1 MENNFYIT
9 CPNEFADFLINFD
22 QENRKFTYCN
32 LKCGEA
38 IGQTIDERLSQEA
51 SHSGNMCKIYTM
63 YIDTQ
68 KISTEKSSH
77 FDSDIF
83 GHQNITTV
91 YETTIW
97 NFLPNKRYMPKSMPN
112 TPGYGQEYMELSAI
126 INYWLKN
133 KEYKILIDN
142 ICKTQMYSP
151 EYKRG
156 VLFLLQVIFNDNFD
170 DIVKKYITSLG
181 SETVK
186 KSLSLF
192 KHQALV
198 LYNVYKMLNA
208 GMRHIITELPPRFGK
223 TLTWLK
229 MFKDLSVQDIMIVY
243 AYADTVGNSY
253 FKEIKKYADF
263 NDFNMIDADNVTEE
277 MRLTGKT
284 VIYVRTTGTEKTIQK
299 RIDNL
304 KIILTGISG
313 ERIFNLN
320 EEADFANFTEKSNNK
335 FKMILDS
342 IDPELKSIRISTT
355 GTDAYKAE
363 LIKAFGNVDGNL
375 TVNYN
380 NWEEIIV

>member
-9 CPNEFADFLINFD
+9 CPNEFADFIIKFD
-22 QENRKFTYCN
+22 QEKRIFTYCN

-38 IGQTIDERLSQEA
+38 IDQTIDKRLSQES
-51 SHSGNMCKIYTM
+51 SHGGNMCKIYTM

-198 LYNVYKMLNA
+198 LYNIYKMLNA

-263 NDFNMIDADNVTEE
+263 NDFNMIDADNITEE

-335 FKMILDS
+335 FKMILES

-363 LIKAFGNVDGNL
+363 LIEAFGNVDGNL

>member
-9 CPNEFADFLINFD
+9 CPNEFADFIIKFD
-22 QENRKFTYCN
+22 QEKRNFTYCN

-63 YIDTQ
+63 YIDPE

-186 KSLSLF
+186 KTLSLF

-198 LYNVYKMLNA
+198 LYNIYKMLNA

-304 KIILTGISG
+304 KVILTGISG

-363 LIKAFGNVDGNL
+363 LINAFGNVDGNL

>member
-9 CPNEFADFLINFD
+9 CPNEFADFIIKFD
-22 QENRKFTYCN
+22 QEKRNFTYCN

-181 SETVK
+181 SETIK
-186 KSLSLF
+186 KPLSLF

-198 LYNVYKMLNA
+198 LYNIYKMLNA

-304 KIILTGISG
+304 KVILAGISG

-335 FKMILDS
+335 FKMILVS

>member
-97 NFLPNKRYMPKSMPN
+97 NFLPAKKYMPTSMPN

-126 INYWLKN
+126 INEWLKN
-133 KEYKILIDN
+133 KDYKVLIDN
-142 ICKTQMYSP
+142 ICNTQMHSP

-156 VLFLLQVIFNDNFD
+156 VLFLLQTVFNDNFD
-170 DIVKKYITSLG
+170 DIVEKYTISLG
-181 SETVK
+181 SEPVK
-186 KSLSLF
+186 KILSLF

-198 LYNVYKMLNA
+198 LLTIYKMLNA
-208 GMRHIITELPPRFGK
+208 GMKHIITELPPRFGK

-229 MFKDLSVQDIMIVY
+229 MFKDLSSHDIMIVY

-253 FKEIKKYADF
+253 FKEIKKYIDF
-263 NDFNMIDADNVTEE
+263 NSMTGIRVDDINETT
-277 MRLTGKT
+277 RLNGKT
-284 VIYVRTTGTEKTIQK
+284 VIYFPTTGTEKTTQK
-299 RIDNL
+299 RIEKL
-304 KIILTGISG
+304 KMLLSDISG

-335 FKMILDS
+335 FKMILDI

-355 GTDAYKAE
+355 GTDSYKAE
-363 LIKAFGNVDGNL
+363 LIKAFGNIDGNL
-375 TVNYN
+375 AVNYS
-380 NWEEIIV
+380 NWEEIIA